1 MKFLKWLLVLS
12 FLVMPFVYAS
22 DGKAAA
28 LDYSDKLTLTIGSK
42 NMKHNST
49 YTKTAQPVTAING
62 VSFIP
67 FASVAAQYG
76 YKISYNAKT
85 KESIATGPLHTLK
98 FKINSA
104 AANVDGYNVKLTGAT
119 YILNGSL
126 MVPLRSWGNVT
137 DSAIAVVNKTITLSW
152 NSVILPQQPKAN
164 FEVQPAEIYA
174 GQTNVTYVDRSYNP
188 ADAPFV
194 DERWDGRMD
203 VFPDPGTYTVTRQVE
218 DINGIWSEPYSVTI
232 TVKPANQPPVA
243 NFSTEKETY
252 RIGEAVLYTD
262 LSTDDENAIV
272 RRTWTGNDKVFF
284 EPGNKQVTL
293 EVEDRHGL
301 VHSITKTVT
310 VTSEVLYTKDE
321 YYRLFTPIG
330 EKFPIDS
337 GAVLKMPSLP
347 YTFHSEQSQMV
358 RSNSPEALLQEGI
371 VYESQLS
378 GQVRFLFHNV
388 NHMFTPV
395 KMYLLAT
402 NNNQVPVNLST
413 GSIGLGG
420 PDPYV
425 ENTAK
430 MSTIRYLQSLA
441 NNPSPRWMTIKPGET
456 KEVLP
461 ELSRIPM
468 KPLDVLTTYADLY
481 ADQELQFK
489 IVVVASNK
497 NVFTELPKLGQMPR
511 DGKHVRGTFNKADRS
526 IEMSDILGNTA
537 EYIKL
542 GDKTMDTYLD
552 GIDETT
558 GNLEYNIGNFGVL
571 YRLTLPHVAP
581 HTLIAL
587 NARGGYYTG
596 AFMVN
601 GQVIPVTN
609 SSILK
614 DNKEAA
620 VLYRTGDSEESVEIV
635 FTLSAGSNLPLAMM
649 FLPLPGARW

>member
-1 MKFLKWLLVLS
+1 MKYLKWLLVLS
-12 FLVMPFVYAS
+12 ILLMPFVYAS
-22 DGKAAA
+22 GGTASA

-42 NMKHNST
+42 NMKHNSS
-49 YTKTAQPVTAING
+49 YTKSAQPVTAIIG

-67 FASVAAQYG
+67 FASVAAEYG
-76 YKISYNAKT
+76 YKISYNAQT
-85 KESIATGPLHTLK
+85 KESIAIGPLHTLK
-98 FKINSA
+98 FKMNSA
-104 AANVDGYNVKLTGAT
+104 VANVDGYNVKLTGAP

-137 DSAIAVVNKTITLSW
+137 DSVISVVGKTIILSW
-152 NSVILPQQPKAN
+152 NTVILPQQPKAN

-203 VFPDPGTYTVTRQVE
+203 VFPEPGTYTITRQVE
-218 DINGIWSEPYSVTI
+218 DINGIWSDPYSVTI
-232 TVKPANQPPVA
+232 TVKPGNQPPVA
-243 NFSTEKETY
+243 DFTTEKATY
-252 RIGEAVLYTD
+252 RIGEDVLYTD

-272 RRTWTGNDKVFF
+272 RRTWTGNAKVYF
-284 EPGNKQVTL
+284 EPGDKQVTL
-293 EVEDRHGL
+293 EVVDRHGL
-301 VHSITKTVT
+301 VHSVTKTVT

-321 YYRLFTPIG
+321 YYKLFTPIG

-337 GAVLKMPSLP
+337 GSVLKMPSLP

-358 RSNSPEALLQEGI
+358 RSNSPEALIQEGI
-371 VYESQLS
+371 VYETQLT

-388 NHMFTPV
+388 NHMGYPV

-402 NNNQVPVNLST
+402 NNSRVPVNLST
-413 GSIGLGG
+413 SSIGVGG
-420 PDPYV
+420 PDPFV

-430 MSTIRYLQSLA
+430 MSTIRYLQSLIT
-441 NNPSPRWMTIKPGET
+441 NPSPRWMTIKPGET

-461 ELSRIPM
+461 ELSKIPL
-468 KPLDVLTTYADLY
+468 KPLNVLTTYADLF

-497 NVFTELPKLGQMPR
+497 NVFAELPNLTQMPR
-511 DGKHVRGTFNKADRS
+511 DGKHVRGTFNKADRT

-552 GIDETT
+552 GIDDTT

-571 YRLTLPHVAP
+571 YRLSLPHVAP

-649 FLPLPGARW
+649 FLPLPSARW

>member
-1 MKFLKWLLVLS
+1 MKFLKWFVVLS
-12 FLVMPFVYAS
+12 FLLTPFAYAS
-22 DGKAAA
+22 HSTAAA
-28 LDYSDKLTLTIGSK
+28 PDYSDKLTLTMGST

-49 YTKTAQPVTAING
+49 FTRTAQPVTVING

-76 YKISYNAKT
+76 YKISYIAQT
-85 KESIATGPLHTLK
+85 KESIATGTQHTLK
-98 FKINSA
+98 FKLNSGT
-104 AANVDGYNVKLTGAT
+104 ANVDGTTVKLTGAP

-137 DSAIAVVNKTITLSW
+137 GSVVAVSGKTITLSW
-152 NSVILPQQPKAN
+152 NAVVQPQKPTAN

-174 GQTNVTYVDRSYNP
+174 GETTVNYVDRSNNP
-188 ADAPFV
+188 ADGPFI
-194 DERWDGRMD
+194 DERWDGRQN
-203 VFPDPGTYTVTRQVE
+203 VFQEPGTYTITRQVR
-218 DINGIWSEPYSVTI
+218 DVNGYWSDPFSVTI
-232 TVKPANQPPVA
+232 TVKAPNQPPVA
-243 NFSTEKETY
+243 DFTTDKATY
-252 RIGEAVLYTD
+252 RIGEDVQYTD
-262 LSTDDENAIV
+262 LSTDDENAII
-272 RRTWTGNDKVFF
+272 RRTWIGNDKAFF
-284 EPGNKQVTL
+284 EPGEKQVTL

-301 VHSITKTVT
+301 IHSVTKTIT
-310 VTSEVLYTKDE
+310 VTDEVLYTKDE
-321 YYRLFTPIG
+321 YNRLFTPIG
-330 EKFPIDS
+330 EKFPIDGS
-337 GAVLKMPSLP
+337 AMLGMASLP
-347 YTFHSEQSQMV
+347 YTFHSEEAQMV
-358 RSNSPEALLQEGI
+358 RSNSPETMLQEGI
-371 VYESQLS
+371 VYETQLS

-388 NHMFTPV
+388 NQIGYPV

-402 NNNQVPVNLST
+402 NNNGAPANLST
-413 GSIGLGG
+413 GAIGTGG

-430 MSTIRYLQSLA
+430 MSTIRYLQSLSS
-441 NNPSPRWMTIKPGET
+441 NPSPRWMTIKPGET

-461 ELSRIPM
+461 ELSKIPM
-468 KPLDVLTTYADLY
+468 KPRDVLTTYADLY
-481 ADQELQFK
+481 SDQELQFR

-497 NVFTELPKLGQMPR
+497 NVFAELPYLTQMPR
-511 DGKHVRGTFNKADRS
+511 DGKHVRGTFYKSDRS
-526 IEMSDILGNTA
+526 IEMPGILGDTE
-537 EYIKL
+537 EYMKL

-558 GNLEYNIGNFGVL
+558 GALEYNVGNFGVL
-571 YRLTLPHVAP
+571 YRLSLPHVAP

-601 GQVIPVTN
+601 GQVVPVTK

-620 VLYRTGDSEESVEIV
+620 VLYRTGNSEESVEIV

-649 FLPLPGARW
+649 FLPLPEQRW